1 MEAGDDGG
9 AVTVT
14 VVIIQETTSDLGR
27 LLILTLFF
35 NIEVRY
41 KSMNKQ
47 YLNWILRT
55 ESMQVIQMVL
65 LYGLQNN

>member
-47 YLNWILRT
+47 YLNWMLRT
-55 ESMQVIQMVL
+55 ESMQVMQMVL
-65 LYGLQNN
+65 L